1 MGARILALVV
11 AAASALPAA
20 TDPLAAAVT
29 RKLEQIENGQAKPGS
44 VVRLSL
50 AELNAWV
57 RATAPEAVG
66 DGVREPRIVLGNNTA
81 TGYAL
86 LDFVKL
92 RRAAGGETS
101 WLLGKLIQGEEPV
114 VVKASLIS
122 ANGRATVHL
131 LRVDVG
137 GLTMSG
143 AALDFLIRNFLLP
156 LYPDAKIDEPFD
168 LDFHIER
175 IELTP
180 QEARIYIRK

>member
-1 MGARILALVV
+1 MI
-11 AAASALPAA
+11 AAASAWPAA

-29 RKLEQIENGQAKPGS
+29 RKLDLIQNGEAKPGS
-44 VVRLSL
+44 VVRISS
-50 AELNAWV
+50 AEWNAWV

-66 DGVREPRIVLGNNTA
+66 DGIRDPRIVLGNNTA
-81 TGYAL
+81 TGYAQ
-86 LDFVKL
+86 LDFGKL
-92 RRAAGGETS
+92 RRAAGGEPN
-101 WLLGKLIQGEEPV
+101 WLLGKLIQGEEPA
-114 VVKASLIS
+114 VVKASLVS

-131 LRVDVG
+131 LRVTVG

-156 LYPDAKIDEPFD
+156 LYPDVKIDEPFQ

-180 QEARIYIRK
+180 QEARIFIRK